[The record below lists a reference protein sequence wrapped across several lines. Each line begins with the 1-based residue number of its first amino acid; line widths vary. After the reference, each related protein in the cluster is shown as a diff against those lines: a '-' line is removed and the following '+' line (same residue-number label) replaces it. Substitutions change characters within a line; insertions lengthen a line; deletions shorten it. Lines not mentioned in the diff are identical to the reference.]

1 MGLIEK
7 FVLLLNLLSISSSF
21 IQLRSAAS
29 LDRMDK
35 SLKISKTRV
44 ENSDLMTQIAEL
56 YAKVEFLS
64 IENMQLRDAA
74 VSPVMAIRYPCL
86 PEWFKAMKADGDC
99 CAVDDFVREWH
110 DEKWRLSTGGF
121 SGTDYVHSRSR
132 APVRVLEYLIVK
144 RPNLT
149 REPAKDVRE
158 GVFYPSLVGPAYFSG
173 AAESHKGLCHGGS
186 MCALMDD
193 AVGWMGFCITGEPRG
208 WTGYTVQVIGRFL
221 PADKLQPAPNKI
233 DKLTRTT
240 FHTQIDTSLKKS
252 VTVGSTLKL
261 EAWVERREGARKIWI
276 CAKLSDPSDDTVHC
290 TARGLFLL
298 SPEPTVPDNSKML
311 IGDEK
316 SKKSKL

>member
-1 MGLIEK
+1 MSVEVTLSPHCTVELKDSQNCCCHSDLLAAKSFSRQFRPHDMGLIEK
-7 FVLLLNLLSISSSF
+7 IVVLLNLFLISSSF
-21 IQLRSAAS
+21 IQLRPAGS

-35 SLKISKTRV
+35 SLKASETRV
-44 ENSDLMTQIAEL
+44 ENTDLLSQIAEL
-56 YAKVEFLS
+56 NAKIESLS
-64 IENMQLRDAA
+64 LENTKLRDTA
-74 VSPVMAIRYPCL
+74 SPAMAIRYPCL
-86 PEWFKAMKADGDC
+86 PEWFIAIKAHGDC

-110 DEKWRLSTGGF
+110 DEKWRISAGGF

-208 WTGYTVQVIGRFL
+208 WTGYTVQVIRRL
-221 PADKLQPAPNKI
+221 LLADQLNQPLSNKI
-233 DKLTRTT
+233 NFRSTNKPS
-240 FHTQIDTSLKKS
+240 ID
-252 VTVGSTLKL
+252 
-261 EAWVERREGARKIWI
+261 
-276 CAKLSDPSDDTVHC
+276 
-290 TARGLFLL
+290 
-298 SPEPTVPDNSKML
+298 
-311 IGDEK
+311 
-316 SKKSKL
+316 

>member
-1 MGLIEK
+1 MGLIQK
-7 FVLLLNLLSISSSF
+7 ILVLLNLLSISSSF
-21 IQLRSAAS
+21 IQQRPTAS
-29 LDRMDK
+29 LDRMDT
-35 SLKISKTRV
+35 SLKIARTRV
-44 ENSDLMTQIAEL
+44 DNSDLLKQIAEL
-56 YAKVEFLS
+56 NARIESLS
-64 IENMQLRDAA
+64 IENTQLRDAA
-74 VSPVMAIRYPCL
+74 SPVMVIKYPCL
-86 PEWFKAMKADGDC
+86 PEWFTAMKGHGDC

-144 RPNLT
+144 RPNLS

-208 WTGYTVQVIGRFL
+208 WTGYTVQVTSRLIL
-221 PADKLQPAPNKI
+221 ADQLHDALSHEDQ
-233 DKLTRTT
+233 LTRIIN
-240 FHTQIDTSLKKS
+240 HSQIDTSLKKS

-276 CAKLSDPSDDTVHC
+276 CAKLSDPADDTVHC

-311 IGDEK
+311 IGDDK
-316 SKKSKL
+316 NKKSKL